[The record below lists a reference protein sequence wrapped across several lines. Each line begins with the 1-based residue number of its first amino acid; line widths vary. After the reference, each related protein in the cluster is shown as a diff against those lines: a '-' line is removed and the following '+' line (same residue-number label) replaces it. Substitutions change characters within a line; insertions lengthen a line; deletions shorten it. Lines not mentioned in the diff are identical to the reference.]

1 MPELKDLATTTIVDA
16 TIVEKTEPDVPTDVK
31 PEVTDAKPE
40 TVPAVKP
47 EVKPVK
53 KAKQKVTVVPAVP
66 ITPEAKTEV
75 TEPVV
80 AKSKKVKKEKV
91 EISEESKF
99 QRPPLEQ
106 IVKDFEIFLVSLK
119 LKDQK
124 IERLGYKCGKM
135 IFGIPNTEGK
145 DFRIV
150 AFKARKKSKTVAGK
164 SRCVFY
170 FGTTAKVDMIG
181 TSTSKFGKCSVQSS
195 KPVELKLDK
204 VTFTSTFNKDTEL
217 VLKTLKD
224 LAKVTIEHKTKIWE
238 EQKKKPVAE

>member
-1 MPELKDLATTTIVDA
+1 
-16 TIVEKTEPDVPTDVK
+16 
-31 PEVTDAKPE
+31 
-40 TVPAVKP
+40 
-47 EVKPVK
+47 
-53 KAKQKVTVVPAVP
+53 
-66 ITPEAKTEV
+66 
-75 TEPVV
+75 
-80 AKSKKVKKEKV
+80 
-91 EISEESKF
+91 
-99 QRPPLEQ
+99 LEQ
-106 IVKDFEIFLVSLK
+106 IVKDFETFLVSLK

-204 VTFTSTFNKDTEL
+204 VTFTSTFNKDTDL
-217 VLKTLKD
+217 VLKTLKE
-224 LAKVTIEHKTKIWE
+224 LTKVTIEHKTKIWD